1 MRRFLLGIDVGS
13 TTAKVALV
21 DAQKQLQFAEYRRH
35 FAEQGKCVQ
44 DLLELV
50 ATRYPD
56 AEFKVAVCGSG
67 ARPIADLLGLDFVQE
82 VVANSIAIKH
92 LHPEARTAIEL
103 GGQDAK
109 VIFFHFDDAS
119 RQLIASDMRMNGVCA
134 GGTGAFID
142 EIAQLLEMPVEE
154 FNAHAERA
162 THIHQ
167 VSGRCGVFAKTDIQ
181 PLLNQGIAREELAL
195 STLYAVARQTIGGLA
210 QGTTIKAPVVFEGG
224 PLTFNPRLVRAF
236 VDLLGLD
243 EHDVAAHRG
252 IVHARGDAEL
262 VDLCGPLGVD
272 LGPTEELGDLL
283 MVILMMCRIAEESG
297 AFDAGRAAREGT
309 LVAGIDKLLA
319 SGVDAATI
327 AATLAATTAAGARH
341 ARPPRSQSQAATR
354 GTAWTT
360 APRTPTCSPT
370 T

>member
-1 MRRFLLGIDVGS
+1 MM
-13 TTAKVALV
+13 AA
-21 DAQKQLQFAEYRRH
+21 AN
-35 FAEQGKCVQ
+35 
-44 DLLELV
+44 
-50 ATRYPD
+50 
-56 AEFKVAVCGSG
+56 AVSL
-67 ARPIADLLGLDFVQE
+67 AVE
-82 VVANSIAIKH
+82 K
-92 LHPEARTAIEL
+92 LHPEVMSVVEL

-109 VIFFHFDDAS
+109 VIFFHFDETS
-119 RQLIASDMRMNGVCA
+119 QQLIASDMRMNGVCA

-243 EHDVAAHRG
+243 EHDV
-252 IVHARGDAEL
+252 IVPEKPEVTVAWGCALATESLLEDTAEWHTVEALLQRMQGRAGQLRLDESDLDRPFFLSDDERGDFFDRQLQPEPIRNIPR
-262 VDLCGPLGVD
+262 DREPLDVW
-272 LGPTEELGDLL
+272 
-283 MVILMMCRIAEESG
+283 I
-297 AFDAGRAAREGT
+297 
-309 LVAGIDKLLA
+309 GID
-319 SGVDAATI
+319 SGS
-327 AATLAATTAAGARH
+327 TTM
-341 ARPPRSQSQAATR
+341 PRGWLWPCLTSL
-354 GTAWTT
+354 T
-360 APRTPTCSPT
+360 APGASAL
-370 T
+370 